1 MLKNIRENIKNEL
14 IKTYGV
20 RIKDGKCAFCGSEL
34 GTKFCWCPGANK
46 INPFYK
52 RVRKFVDNL
61 NLWESYEDLKIDALT
76 NRFYISGVPIKYSGL
91 TLDDYKEIEPADTKV
106 KKLVAAYLN
115 DTIKN
120 YLTGKCLILVG
131 NPGTGKTMLMAILVE
146 SIIRN
151 YLLTARYANCV
162 ELINEIQDTYSSK
175 TPKSTLSVLNKYRD
189 ADFLFIDDLDKINAT
204 ADSKKLIYSI
214 INDRYDRVLPTIISA
229 NSSVDV
235 LDEKY
240 LRNRPYLDLLNV
252 RSRLSL
258 RKKIRGF
265 RGYDGKFIIKCISGK
280 RNRL

>member
-1 MLKNIRENIKNEL
+1 
-14 IKTYGV
+14 
-20 RIKDGKCAFCGSEL
+20 
-34 GTKFCWCPGANK
+34 
-46 INPFYK
+46 
-52 RVRKFVDNL
+52 
-61 NLWESYEDLKIDALT
+61 
-76 NRFYISGVPIKYSGL
+76 
-91 TLDDYKEIEPADTKV
+91 
-106 KKLVAAYLN
+106 
-115 DTIKN
+115 
-120 YLTGKCLILVG
+120 
-131 NPGTGKTMLMAILVE
+131 MLMAILVE

-240 LRNRPYLDLLNV
+240 FEEPTV
-252 RSRLSL
+252 SRLIERSVEV
-258 RKKIRGF
+258 
-265 RGYDGKFIIKCISGK
+265 KFTQKNK
-280 RNRL
+280 RF